1 MCPGFPGKPGRG
13 FGTLAGMFDELKTV
27 DLQNDNAGSQFV
39 ARIGS
44 GIGVMVLLER
54 LHGSTSKGYR
64 CGRDPTRHP
73 LPKLTR
79 PFAYAPTNT
88 NL

>member
-1 MCPGFPGKPGRG
+1 MCLGFPGKPGRG
-13 FGTLAGMFDELKTV
+13 FGTLAGMF
-27 DLQNDNAGSQFV
+27 DNAGSQFV

-88 NL
+88 NP